1 MMKLNMTV
9 LALAVS
15 FTASADTVAWWHFD
29 EADPGTS
36 ASTGT
41 IACDEAPSMYATPYS
56 IADKTG
62 TAGSGDYLPTYGKPF
77 HGLVVY
83 DPVTDT
89 TRTNRAAMKF
99 TTARGG
105 SSNYQ
110 SYYGGCLKIENTK
123 SLLSGCNAAFTVEAY
138 ICTTGGLHVANN
150 FGPIAASV
158 DGTSFTGEKWA
169 LYLDTEPSGLG
180 GLAFRINTE
189 NGATVRYQGSAT
201 SAKVNDGAW
210 HHVAYT
216 YDGEKVRL
224 YVDHA
229 LDKTYKLDVVG
240 NISYGSNNAV
250 YIGGYDNY
258 YNSGNGYRRFP
269 GLIDEVRV
277 SNVALQPEQFL
288 QMRPLEM
295 DSAEIVRVSFDPGE
309 FGVLTNGINLSDMR
323 APGAQKAEYKTVSGA
338 DASRFD
344 KETKAGAIMA
354 SKSETDTWVEDAA
367 SFYQETNG
375 VNEANS
381 SKANYVQMQYIS
393 GKLYGSDGANASY
406 TVEMFYKTRSTV
418 RGTTSD
424 RQVLMKFSGTPYFNV
439 LFNAT
444 GSNLLYVPR
453 TGNANQYLGSRFSNA
468 DDSKWH
474 HVAVVVDGANQ
485 SMNFYFDYVLD
496 KTQSGTLPA
505 VATGYP
511 IFFGASVNSSG
522 DSSQWFDGWMDDIRV
537 TRRALT
543 PDEFL
548 TTHPV
553 GTGDTSQ
560 LALFENNYNFTC
572 AQYEDFSVTG
582 VGEARTGGSEPTFVK
597 ESRGDLYL
605 DGTNGN
611 ERAKNEYSV
620 RLNTSRVVAPPI
632 NLFEQDAYTV
642 EFWAKFDGIVTTNGA
657 AIAADSKNL
666 AEHAPILRL
675 ALTDSNDYDWFFY
688 RQKNSAKTL
697 QMASSGKYGGWELPS
712 DLVVDGKWHH
722 YALTFEPVPGIATNS
737 YVQFFYDHSPVRG
750 TLYENGTTEKHTFP
764 RLRKR
769 VAGHRFMIGQGTYD
783 QPNIVGE
790 FDAVRISK
798 GVLDPSRF
806 LGRVKNGLM
815 VTLR

>member
-1 MMKLNMTV
+1 MKLRLSV
-9 LALAVS
+9 LALSVS
-15 FTASADTVAWWHFD
+15 FAASADTVAWWHFD
-29 EADPGTS
+29 ECDPGTT

-56 IADKTG
+56 LAGTTG

-99 TTARGG
+99 ITANG
-105 SSNYQ
+105 SGSGTLA
-110 SYYGGCLKIENTK
+110 YYGGCLKVENTK

-138 ICTTGGLHVANN
+138 ICTTGGLDVAQN

-169 LYLDTEPSGLG
+169 LYLDTESSGLG
-180 GLAFRINTE
+180 GLAFRINTV

-201 SAKVNDGAW
+201 TAKVNDGAW
-210 HHVAYT
+210 HHVAYV
-216 YDGEKVRL
+216 YNGENVLL
-224 YVDHA
+224 YVDHT
-229 LDKTYKLDVVG
+229 LDKTYSLDKTG

-258 YNSGNGYRRFP
+258 VNGSYGYRRFP

-288 QMRPLEM
+288 QMRPVDM
-295 DSAEIVRVSFDPGE
+295 DPDELVRVSFDPGE
-309 FGVLTNGINLSDMR
+309 FGVLKNGMNLSDMR
-323 APGAQKAEYKTVSGA
+323 APGAQKTEYKTVSDAGA
-338 DASRFD
+338 SCFD
-344 KETKAGAIMA
+344 TENKAGAVMA

-375 VNEANS
+375 VG
-381 SKANYVQMQYIS
+381 KANYVQMQYIS
-393 GKLYGSDGANASY
+393 KLLYGNDGASASY
-406 TVEMFYKTRSTV
+406 TVEMFYKSRSTV
-418 RGTTSD
+418 RGTAND

-485 SMNFYFDYVLD
+485 SMNFYLDYVLD

-505 VATGYP
+505 VGTGYSL
-511 IFFGASVNSSG
+511 FFGAKENG
-522 DSSQWFDGWMDDIRV
+522 GGQWFDGWIDDIRV
-537 TRRALT
+537 TRRVLE
-543 PDEFL
+543 PNEFL

-553 GTGDTSQ
+553 GTGDTSL
-560 LALFENNYNFTC
+560 LALFEQNYDFTC
-572 AQYEDFSVTG
+572 ASNAALSVTG
-582 VGEARTGGSEPTFVK
+582 FGEARNGGNAPTFVK
-597 ESRGDLYL
+597 ESRGDLIL

-611 ERAKNEYSV
+611 ERVTNEYSV
-620 RLNTSRVVAPPI
+620 RLNTSRVVVTNVPF
-632 NLFEQDAYTV
+632 FETDAYTV
-642 EFWAKFDGIVTTNGA
+642 EFWAKFDGIVTTNGE
-657 AIAADSKNL
+657 AIAADSTTL
-666 AEHAPILRL
+666 AQHAPILRL
-675 ALTDSNDYDWFFY
+675 ALPDNANYDWFFY
-688 RQKNSAKTL
+688 RSNYSAKYL
-697 QMASSGKYGGWELPS
+697 QMASSGTYGGWNVPS
-712 DLVVDGKWHH
+712 DLVVDGRWHH
-722 YALTFEPVPGIATNS
+722 YALTFEPVPGVATNS
-737 YVQFFYDHSPVRG
+737 YVQLFYDYSPIPVELKDGG
-750 TLYENGTTEKHTFP
+750 TKEKHTFP
-764 RLRKR
+764 RFRKR
-769 VAGHRFMIGQGTYD
+769 VAGHRLMIGEGTYE

-798 GVLDPSRF
+798 GVLDPSQF
-806 LGRVKNGLM
+806 LGRVRKG
-815 VTLR
+815 VQIIIR

>member
-29 EADPGTS
+29 DADPGTS

-41 IACDEAPSMYATPYS
+41 IACDEAPAMYATPYS
-56 IADKTG
+56 LAGTTG

-110 SYYGGCLKIENTK
+110 AYYGGCLKIENTK
-123 SLLSGCNAAFTVEAY
+123 SLLSSCKEAFTVEAY
-138 ICTTGGLHVANN
+138 VCTTGGLHVANN

-210 HHVAYT
+210 HHVAYV
-216 YDGEKVRL
+216 YNGENVLL
-224 YVDHA
+224 YVDHT

-288 QMRPLEM
+288 RMQPLDM
-295 DSAEIVRVSFDPGE
+295 DPDELVRVSFDPGE
-309 FGVLTNGINLSDMR
+309 FGVLANNINLSDMR
-323 APGAQKAEYKTVSGA
+323 APGAQKVEYKTVSGA
-338 DASRFD
+338 DASAFD
-344 KETKAGAIMA
+344 TATKAGTIMA
-354 SKSETDTWVEDAA
+354 AKSEADIWNDDVA
-367 SFYQETNG
+367 SFCQKTNG
-375 VNEANS
+375 VG
-381 SKANYVQMQYIS
+381 KANYVQMQYIS
-393 GKLYGSDGANASY
+393 KLLYGNDGAAASY
-406 TVEMFYKTRSTV
+406 TVELFYKSRSTV
-418 RGTTSD
+418 RGTAND

-485 SMNFYFDYVLD
+485 SMNFYLDYVLD
-496 KTQSGTLPA
+496 KTQSGTLPD
-505 VATGYP
+505 VGSGYS
-511 IFFGASVNSSG
+511 IFFASKESGAG
-522 DSSQWFDGWMDDIRV
+522 QWYDGWLDDIRV

-543 PDEFL
+543 PEEFL

-553 GTGDTSQ
+553 GTGDASL
-560 LALFENNYNFTC
+560 LALFENDYAFTC
-572 AQYEDFSVTG
+572 ASNAAFSVTG
-582 VGEARTGGSEPTFVK
+582 TGEARSGGNAPTFVK
-597 ESRGDLYL
+597 ESRGTLLL
-605 DGTNGN
+605 DGTNGT
-611 ERAKNEYSV
+611 ERATNEYSV
-620 RLNTSRVVAPPI
+620 RLNTSRVVFPPSA
-632 NLFEQDAYTV
+632 LFELDAYTV
-642 EFWAKFDGIVTTNGA
+642 EFWAKFDGLVNDNGFV
-657 AIAADSKNL
+657 AADSTSL
-666 AEHAPILRL
+666 PQHAPIMRL
-675 ALTDSNDYDWFFY
+675 ARGDSSDFNWYFY
-688 RQKNSAKTL
+688 RAKAGTNL
-697 QMASSGKYGGWELPS
+697 VQLAMNGSYLGWILPTN
-712 DLVVDGKWHH
+712 LTVDGKWHH
-722 YALTFEPVPGIATNS
+722 YALTFEPNPDNAQQS
-737 YVQFFYDHSPVRG
+737 YIQLFYDYAPQNRQAANRSS
-750 TLYENGTTEKHTFP
+750 KC
-764 RLRKR
+764 
-769 VAGHRFMIGQGTYD
+769 VAGHRLMLGEGSYD
-783 QPNIVGE
+783 QPNLVGE